1 MNSSLRRMWAILLKE
16 LIQLK
21 RDRATLGMVVLIPIM
36 QILLF
41 GYAINSNPKNL
52 PTSVLSRDN
61 SILTR
66 SFVTGLNNSGYFA
79 IDHDISSEEQGKSL
93 LQQGDI
99 SFMITIP
106 DNFYRDLV
114 RGDEPNILIEADAT
128 DPVATSGAL
137 SAISG
142 IMESVIRRDMTGA
155 LAAEKIKPGPFD
167 VEIHK
172 LYNPE
177 GLTRYNI
184 IPGLIGLVLTMTGVM
199 MTALALTRER
209 ERGTME
215 NLLAMPVKP
224 IEVMIG
230 KIAPYIIICY
240 IQSLIIVITSMALF
254 QVPVLGSAILFF
266 LALFIFIICNLALGF
281 TLSAIAQNQ
290 AQTIQ
295 MSFFILLPSILLSG
309 FVFPFQG
316 MPEWA
321 QALGSCLPMTY
332 FVRIARGIMLKGSNF
347 AEIWPHIWPLLIFMT
362 LMVGLA
368 MKVYRRTLD

>member
-1 MNSSLRRMWAILLKE
+1 MKSSLRRIWAILLKE

-21 RDRATLGMVVLIPIM
+21 RDRTTLGMIVLIPIM
-36 QILLF
+36 QLLLF
-41 GYAINSNPKNL
+41 GYAINSNPKNM
-52 PTSVLSRDN
+52 PTAILSEDN
-61 SILTR
+61 SVITR
-66 SFVTGLNNSGYFA
+66 SFVTALKNSEYFSIGY
-79 IDHDISSEEQGKSL
+79 DISSEKEGRSL
-93 LQQGDI
+93 LQEGRI
-99 SFMITIP
+99 SFLITVP
-106 DNFYRDLV
+106 ENFSRDLV
-114 RGDEPNILIEADAT
+114 RGDKPDLLVEADAT
-128 DPVATSGAL
+128 DPIATSGAIG
-137 SAISG
+137 AISG
-142 IMESVIRRDMTGA
+142 IMESVIRRDLTGA
-155 LAAEKIKPGPFD
+155 LGTLQAKPVPFQ
-167 VEIHK
+167 VQVHK

-184 IPGLIGLVLTMTGVM
+184 IPGLIGIVLTMTGVM

-224 IEVMIG
+224 MEVMIG

-240 IQSLIIVITSMALF
+240 IQSFIIVATAMTLF
-254 QVPVLGSAILFF
+254 QVPVLGSITLFS
-266 LALFIFIICNLALGF
+266 LALFIFIICNLAWGF

-290 AQTIQ
+290 MQTTQ

-332 FVRIARGIMLKGSNF
+332 FVRIARGIMLKGSDF
-347 AEIWPHIWPLLIFMT
+347 SEIWPHIWPLLIFM
-362 LMVGLA
+362 MVMTAIA